1 MRLRVLC
8 EDRKT
13 ENLVRRLCDA
23 WGVPSR
29 DVRVSVA
36 PSARGA
42 ASAWVNKNYCSEVL
56 AFRAVASFQR
66 ELALLVV
73 IDGDNVGVRG
83 RVRDLEE
90 QLEVQVKRRR
100 SVEPRGADERIAV
113 FVPTWSVETWL
124 LWLSGARDVHEGQ
137 SYKHDPRV
145 VDGSVGR
152 DRGAALAAF
161 LRNREQGLASME
173 AARAEAKRL
182 PA

>member
-42 ASAWVNKNYCSEVL
+42 ASAWVNKNYSEVL

-83 RVRDLEE
+83 RVGQEE
-90 QLEVQVKRRR
+90 AIGRTARRR
-100 SVEPRGADERIAV
+100 
-113 FVPTWSVETWL
+113 
-124 LWLSGARDVHEGQ
+124 
-137 SYKHDPRV
+137 
-145 VDGSVGR
+145 
-152 DRGAALAAF
+152 
-161 LRNREQGLASME
+161 
-173 AARAEAKRL
+173 
-182 PA
+182 